1 MINLSLDCVIKLEEP
16 IDALEKRRASFGFLK
31 HMRPIRTS
39 AATWMRE
46 TEESNDLQ
54 VIAVGKSGYGKS
66 TTLNTLI
73 GKNVFQTDDNVGCT
87 RRMQSAEFKFPIT
100 DGTSYFSLADLPG
113 LGENPQ
119 RDAEYRDLYKNAFN
133 KAHAIVYF
141 LRADHR
147 DYSVDLRL
155 FDELFC
161 YADHKAK
168 LIIAMNAID
177 KSPPLCRSTPFVL
190 SAEQQANIKTK
201 IADVSKLFSLS
212 TDDVVPLSGLEDY
225 NTDLLVHKLYE
236 KLSPYIEFNGKSF
249 ISKFRF
255 ESHMFG
261 TYGPEGP
268 GQWWLP

>member
-1 MINLSLDCVIKLEEP
+1 MITLSLECVVKLEEP

-31 HMRPIRTS
+31 HMRPIRES

-73 GKNVFQTDDNVGCT
+73 GKEVFQTDDNVGCT

-113 LGENPQ
+113 LGENPR
-119 RDAEYRDLYKNAFN
+119 RDAEYRDLYEMAFN

-155 FDELFC
+155 FDDMLR
-161 YADHKAK
+161 YADYKAK
-168 LIIAMNAID
+168 LIIALNAID
-177 KSPPLCRSTPFVL
+177 KTPPLSRSTPFVL
-190 SAEQQANIKTK
+190 SGMQQANIETK
-201 IADVSKLFSLS
+201 IAEVSKLFSLP
-212 TDDVVPLSGLEDY
+212 TDHVVPLSGLEDY
-225 NTDLLVHKLYE
+225 NTDLLVNKLYE
-236 KLSPYIEFNGKSF
+236 KLYPYIESNDSSF
-249 ISKFRF
+249 VQSLD
-255 ESHMFG
+255 S
-261 TYGPEGP
+261 
-268 GQWWLP
+268 